1 MKQHKSTR
9 ISIVLFLIWMPLLFS
24 SCEKII
30 PFDPSSSQPVLVLN
44 AVPSAEKQLFVNFSY
59 SHLFLDTS
67 NYHPV
72 SDADI
77 TVFVNGR
84 QYQPTRI
91 NRCNYFFDYIPQED
105 DQLSIRILVGDDS
118 VTASTF
124 IPRKPRISTPQIIDT
139 NSSFRFKKIRFNIDD
154 HPNYSDYYRIS
165 ISQRD
170 SGCRY
175 IPFLD
180 KYDTIDTVRT
190 TMFFCTDPRLTS
202 LASQSDD
209 FFSSATSDVLGT
221 FMFTQLLTDDKA
233 FDGQNISTTLY
244 LMMLRDTNEVGYF
257 LHQYILNIETITP
270 ERLRYLQSLNQSTSI
285 TQLITEPAPT
295 YSNIHG
301 GLGIFAGNAKYT
313 YQLPIIQDSLWTD
326 SSALSPALRQAF
338 RRKTPRPIGQ

>member
-1 MKQHKSTR
+1 MKKQLHWAFAA
-9 ISIVLFLIWMPLLFS
+9 VLSVLLMT
-24 SCEKII
+24 SCEKVIE
-30 PFDPSSSQPVLVLN
+30 FDTSISQSELVLN
-44 AVPSAEKQLFVNFSY
+44 AVPSAQQQLFVNFA
-59 SHLFLDTS
+59 HTHFFLDT
-67 NYHPV
+67 
-72 SDADI
+72 
-77 TVFVNGR
+77 VNG
-84 QYQPTRI
+84 YPLKDANIVMSINGNNYYPSTRKG
-91 NRCNYFFDYIPQED
+91 CNYFFDYIPQED

-124 IPRKPRISTPQIIDT
+124 IPRKPRISTPLIIDT

-209 FFSSATSDVLGT
+209 FFSSATADVLGT

-338 RRKTPRPIGQ
+338 RRKTPRSIGQ